1 MEKDITITKRY
12 CDVCFLVGKEEEV
25 ASHQC
30 LVCKQDI
37 CEAHT
42 IQFEIRGGVLHPGF
56 SGYLCPGCGEH
67 FEGFLH
73 FMGGVQGFFE
83 GIGYNPEY
91 NEERR
96 EALLRLIDSVREAIR
111 RGVKT

>member
-12 CDVCFLVGKEEEV
+12 CDVCDLAQKGEKE
-25 ASHQC
+25 ATHQC
-30 LVCKQDI
+30 LICKQDI

-42 IQFEIRGGVLHPGF
+42 VEFEIRTLLRYPGF
-56 SGYLCPGCGEH
+56 RGYLCPICAEH

-73 FMGGVQGFFE
+73 YMGGVRGFWN
-83 GIGYNPEY
+83 GIGQNPDY

-96 EALLRLIDSVREAIR
+96 RAILSLIDSVREAIKR
-111 RGVKT
+111 DGET

>member
-67 FEGFLH
+67 FEG
-73 FMGGVQGFFE
+73 
-83 GIGYNPEY
+83 NPEY